1 MRLLD
6 RFAARLQVV
15 DELDVDGRNA
25 MVGGRVTYSSL
36 ALMKECIASL
46 TSCCCS
52 YTLPSITQTSSSSMI
67 GRVGCGLDGRD
78 VIDERLGR
86 IVVQA
91 LM

>member
-25 MVGGRVTYSSL
+25 MVGSRVTYSSL

-46 TSCCCS
+46 TSCC
-52 YTLPSITQTSSSSMI
+52 TLPSIMQNSSPSM
-67 GRVGCGLDGRD
+67 RTANSVA
-78 VIDERLGR
+78 VSMDET
-86 IVVQA
+86 
-91 LM
+91 

>member
-46 TSCCCS
+46 TSCCS
-52 YTLPSITQTSSSSMI
+52 LPSITQTSSSSM
-67 GRVGCGLDGRD
+67 RSANSVAVSMD
-78 VIDERLGR
+78 VIDEHLLVASWCRP
-86 IVVQA
+86 
-91 LM
+91 